1 MAWNQPGGNGDKD
14 PWGGGRGGGQQGPP
28 DLDEVLRKLQAG
40 LGRIFSSGK
49 SGGGPGRGGGLPFGG
64 GKKGIGLILLLV
76 LIGWIVAGI
85 YIVDPAEQAV
95 VLRFGKYVRTT
106 GPGPH
111 WAPFLVETV
120 EKVNVQ
126 RVRSEDIGFRR
137 TPSGQSSVPNESLML
152 TEDEA
157 IVDVKF
163 TVQYRVNDPG
173 AYLFNV
179 VDPTTT
185 LRQATEGA
193 VREIVGK
200 SEMDFVLTEG
210 RDAVASEA
218 EMLIQSILNDYGT
231 GLFVS
236 SVNMQSAQPPREVQD
251 AFFDAVKAR
260 EDEERTKNQ
269 ARAYAADILPKA
281 RGDANAI
288 RERALAYQQRV
299 EAAADGETDRFLSVL
314 REYSKAPEVT
324 RERLYLDAVESVL
337 TNSSK
342 VMVDVQGGN
351 SLIYLPLD
359 KLVRERERGEAEDMM
374 NTDESNT
381 LAEDRRD
388 LANTGRERIN
398 LRGRDR

>member
-1 MAWNQPGGNGDKD
+1 MAWNQPGGNGDRD

-28 DLDEVLRKLQAG
+28 DLDEVLRKLQAS

-49 SGGGPGRGGGLPFGG
+49 SGGGTGRGGGVPFGG
-64 GKKGIGLILLLV
+64 SKKGIGLIVLLV

-85 YIVDPAEQAV
+85 YIVDPPEQGV

-126 RVRSEDIGFRR
+126 QVRSEDIGFRR
-137 TPSGQSSVPNESLML
+137 TPAGQSSVPHESLML

-185 LRQATEGA
+185 LRQTTEGA

-218 EMLIQSILNDYGT
+218 ELLMQTILNEYGV
-231 GLFVS
+231 GLQIT

-260 EDEERTKNQ
+260 EDEERKKNQ

-288 RERALAYQQRV
+288 RERAQAYQQRV
-299 EAAADGETDRFLSVL
+299 VAAADGETDRFLSVL

-324 RERLYLDAVESVL
+324 RERLYLEAVESVM

-359 KLVRERERGEAEDMM
+359 QLVRGRAQHQAEDMLD
-374 NTDESNT
+374 TAESET
-381 LAEDRRD
+381 MSDGRRD
-388 LANTGRERIN
+388 LESSGRERFD
-398 LRGRDR
+398 LRGRSR